1 MGIQIYTD
9 THKRTHIRA
18 QRVTAM
24 VIVTATR
31 AVSRA
36 KRRRTVEV
44 LLWPGF
50 IIITNCLLFSVICLH
65 SHPISTFSC
74 SLLAHFL
81 PFSLYLQL
89 FFTNQTCLSRLGY
102 SFSLTLPYHIL
113 TNFAFYFSCGFV
125 SNSQCFYLGKLYLLN
140 VFSSFCSIYYSY

>member
-9 THKRTHIRA
+9 THKRAHIRA

-89 FFTNQTCLSRLGY
+89 FLQIKLVYLDLDTAFLQHYHTIFWLILRSIFHAVLCLI
-102 SFSLTLPYHIL
+102 P
-113 TNFAFYFSCGFV
+113 
-125 SNSQCFYLGKLYLLN
+125 N
-140 VFSSFCSIYYSY
+140 VFISGNCIY